1 MKGYLLNFYKF
12 SPSYNENMS
21 ASVTEGFNRSIVWS
35 VFDRLEI
42 RKIEE
47 FSEYRKSDA
56 GEKNWLGE
64 RQFAML
70 YELKDDYKLRFNTT
84 EDECKFVL
92 DLENTE
98 CNKKIRFFGI
108 TFIDFTQSFHTF
120 FYGQN
125 ENNIGINMHE
135 IITEAVNDIIAKSE
149 IPQEEIA
156 FDIYGI
162 LGGQDLAIIWLT
174 NQFEYIARSL
184 ESLRNSSAQNGI
196 RAIANVSSI
205 IGINDINNPELCFE
219 DVRGR
224 LVVKL
229 TKRRLMMMINS
240 KKQ

>member
-98 CNKKIRFFGI
+98 CNKKIRF
-108 TFIDFTQSFHTF
+108 
-120 FYGQN
+120 
-125 ENNIGINMHE
+125 
-135 IITEAVNDIIAKSE
+135 
-149 IPQEEIA
+149 
-156 FDIYGI
+156 
-162 LGGQDLAIIWLT
+162 LG
-174 NQFEYIARSL
+174 
-184 ESLRNSSAQNGI
+184 
-196 RAIANVSSI
+196 
-205 IGINDINNPELCFE
+205 
-219 DVRGR
+219 
-224 LVVKL
+224 
-229 TKRRLMMMINS
+229 
-240 KKQ
+240 